1 MDQRNDAVLSFRQ
14 RIMVQH
20 ASPVKLTVDLAG
32 VVAGGYLLWMHHL
45 IPALVCLLGL
55 SILGSLVVWRLNVG
69 ALAKTRLGAWMLV
82 QADPANLI
90 IRTVGFVAFLVAI
103 WKHSLWLAVVGLSV
117 IVAARVVGRRLNS
130 R

>member
-1 MDQRNDAVLSFRQ
+1 
-14 RIMVQH
+14 
-20 ASPVKLTVDLAG
+20 
-32 VVAGGYLLWMHHL
+32 MHHL
-45 IPALVCLLGL
+45 IPTLVSLLGL
-55 SILGSLVVWRLNVG
+55 SILGSLVVWRLDVG

-90 IRTVGFVAFLVAI
+90 IRTVGFVVFLVAI
-103 WKHSLWLAVVGLSV
+103 WQHSLWLAVGGLSV